1 MEREARV
8 VESGGER
15 EEAGRMGAMCGAV
28 MVLCR
33 RWKDLHQAAQLGD
46 GGRIV
51 RLLTRGWKS
60 CEGVSLEFLERSSL
74 QSAATFALAAT
85 ERVFLKDGEVCEEEE
100 AAERRSRD
108 RVSESATTSEE
119 ESSEDLGLEPPPRL
133 PVTTTL
139 QGAGRRD
146 L

>member
-1 MEREARV
+1 MLFR
-8 VESGGER
+8 S
-15 EEAGRMGAMCGAV
+15 
-28 MVLCR
+28 
-33 RWKDLHQAAQLGD
+33 
-46 GGRIV
+46 
-51 RLLTRGWKS
+51 
-60 CEGVSLEFLERSSL
+60 VSLEFLERSSL